1 MLGLNGEVLPGQR
14 ITAYDSTALIR
25 YAKSQTP
32 RQGPGEYVRGGSG
45 GVTRWR
51 PPASYKK
58 RWPLQTSPALKP
70 FDDISIVPVSGSTT
84 DFYLTLKPGV
94 INANLVPTIGGT
106 RMWVLVGTTVA
117 GVTTYALPTIRVSL
131 GDTVWIEGTVAAG
144 ILTSA
149 IINHGATVTAET
161 DNLTTRSI
169 GTVDPTTGAWTQLV
183 DGNQLYVGSPGFF
196 SAGTRLIEHTW
207 ASNGNS

>member
-70 FDDISIVPVSGSTT
+70 FDLISLIPVSGSATQ
-84 DFYLTLKPGV
+84 YHLTLEPGV
-94 INANLVPTIGGT
+94 VNSNLFPKIGGNP
-106 RMWVLVGTTVA
+106 MWVMVGTTVA
-117 GVTTYALPTIRVSL
+117 GITTYAFPTITVTK
-131 GDTVWIEGTVAAG
+131 GDTVFLQGTVTAG
-144 ILTSA
+144 LLTDVAIMSA
-149 IINHGATVTAET
+149 ATVTAET
-161 DNLTTRSI
+161 DSITTFII
-169 GTVDPTTGAWTQLV
+169 GTCDASTGAWTQIN
-183 DGNQLYVGSPGFF
+183 DGNLDYQ
-196 SAGTRLIEHTW
+196 
-207 ASNGNS
+207 ASVQFYSSTGRALTHYWSKA